1 MGSIRVCQKRILIL
15 LICFSFTTMDI
26 FYASGVQFAEMLQG
40 ALPGLED
47 FWLWVTFFGDPK
59 CVFIIYFPLAYFL
72 LDKKVGLTVL
82 WLGLISEWLNLM
94 SKW

>member
-1 MGSIRVCQKRILIL
+1 
-15 LICFSFTTMDI
+15 MDI
-26 FYASGVQFAEMLQG
+26 FYPSGVQFAETLQG

-72 LDKKVGLTVL
+72 LDKKIGLTVL
-82 WLGLISEWLNLM
+82 WLGIISEWLNLT